1 MEFYKLP
8 NGVRVVLV
16 PMSGVESLA
25 VGVYAG
31 TGSRFETEEN
41 NGISHFIEHMAFK
54 GTAKF
59 PTSRA
64 VSQLEGLG
72 AIQNAVTSLD
82 YTSYYCKIPADL
94 WKQGLE
100 VVTELALKPLFPE
113 TEIEVERGVILEELK
128 WAHDR
133 PDELIGDKL
142 QESLFPNHPLGR
154 NILGTEKAL
163 KSIDRAKFLEYHQAH
178 YTAGNLV
185 VAMAGKIP
193 DSDVVKAVIE
203 QWYGQLPTQPA
214 AQFIPY
220 EQAQSAAVT
229 FIEPKP
235 NLQQVFVALATRG
248 VTNQDPRR
256 FALGVLNSYLGRG
269 FTSRFYEEIRE
280 KRGLCYSIHSGDN
293 RLQDTGY
300 WAVFAGLNKDRLDE
314 AITAILN
321 EMKLTKEK
329 LISVPSLKESKEKI
343 RGPMLFAMEN
353 PISQM
358 DFYAKQVLDKPH
370 EVLSYDTVIDRVMG
384 VTDEQVRELAN
395 DLFQSSKLTLAV
407 VGPVEQQNQ
416 SSLAKLLE
424 V

>member
-1 MEFYKLP
+1 MEFYKLA

-16 PMSGVESLA
+16 PMPGVESLA

-59 PTSRA
+59 PTPRA
-64 VSQLEGLG
+64 ISHLEGLG

-100 VVTELALKPLFPE
+100 VVTDLALKPLFPE
-113 TEIEVERGVILEELK
+113 PEIEIERGVILEELK

-163 KSIDRAKFLEYHQAH
+163 KSINRSQFMEYHQTH

-193 DSDVVKAVIE
+193 DPEAVKAAVE
-203 QWYGQLPTQPA
+203 LWYGHLPSLPPSTFIPFDDTQPA
-214 AQFIPY
+214 N
-220 EQAQSAAVT
+220 VT
-229 FIEPKP
+229 FVESKT
-235 NLQQVFVALATRG
+235 NLQQVFVALAVRG

-256 FALGVLNSYLGRG
+256 FTLGVLNSYLGRG

-293 RLQDTGY
+293 RLHDTGY
-300 WAVFAGLNKDRLDE
+300 WAVFAGLNKERLNE
-314 AITAILN
+314 AITAILK
-321 EMKLTKEK
+321 EMSLTKQK
-329 LISVPSLKESKEKI
+329 LISPPSLKESKEKI

-370 EVLSYDTVIDRVMG
+370 EVLTYDTVIDRVMG
-384 VTDEQVRELAN
+384 VTDAQVRELAN
-395 DLFQSSKLTLAV
+395 DIFKPTKLTLAV
-407 VGPVEQQNQ
+407 VGPVEPSDQ